1 MPNWKKALLGPAA
14 ICAGLSF
21 SPLFIAT
28 AQAELFEAKT
38 FTLKNGMEVVVLP
51 RHLAP
56 VVFQVVVYKVGA
68 ADGEKG
74 KNGVAH
80 FLEHLMFKATKKLKA
95 GQFSQDVDRVGGTDN
110 AFTNQ
115 DMTAFHQEFA
125 AEHLPQFMAAEADRM
140 VNLQLDD
147 KVVLP
152 ERDVILNERGQ
163 TVESDPGSRLSEAM
177 NAAIF
182 QNHPYGL
189 PIIGWRHE
197 METYTTQDAV
207 DFYHRWYAPNNAIL
221 IIAGDVQPDE
231 VKKLAEKNFGK
242 LAARTIPARE
252 RLMEPP
258 PEAAR
263 RLSLSSPEV
272 EHPSVWRRYMA
283 ESYRT
288 AGLAQG
294 DNAPYALSLLSEV
307 LGGGA
312 VGRLYRQLV
321 IESHVAISAGASYNG
336 DARDYGS
343 FTFYASPRDPA
354 ELAKA
359 EAAIDTEIAKLL
371 KDGITADELAAA
383 KNRLLMEAA
392 KARDSLNGP
401 ALLVA
406 EALAGGETM
415 DDIQSWPD
423 RINAVTVDDVMTAA
437 HAILTPEN
445 SVTSTLLPEATDDG
459 KAPEA
464 PAGAAPSGET
474 PASDTAQ

>member
-1 MPNWKKALLGPAA
+1 MPNWKKVLLGPAA

-21 SPLFIAT
+21 SPLLIAP
-28 AQAELFEAKT
+28 AQADLFEAKT

-68 ADGEKG
+68 ADGLKG

-125 AEHLPQFMAAEADRM
+125 AEHLLQFMAAEADRM

-197 METYTTQDAV
+197 METYTTKDAV

-221 IIAGDVQPDE
+221 IVAGDVTPEQ

-242 LAARTIPARE
+242 LAARKIPARD

-272 EHPSVWRRYMA
+272 EHPSVWRRYMT

-288 AGLAQG
+288 AGLTKG
-294 DNAPYALSLLSEV
+294 DNTAYALSVLSEV
-307 LGGGA
+307 MGGGA

-321 IESHVAISAGASYNG
+321 IEQHVALGAGASFNG

-343 FTFYASPRDPA
+343 FTFYVSPRDPA
-354 ELAKA
+354 DLGKA
-359 EAAIDTEIAKLL
+359 EAAIDAEIAKLL
-371 KDGITADELAAA
+371 KDGVTADELAAA
-383 KNRLLMEAA
+383 KNRLLLDAA

-406 EALAGGETM
+406 EALAGGESM
-415 DDIQSWPD
+415 EDIQAWPD
-423 RINAVTVDDVMTAA
+423 RINAVTVEDVMAA
-437 HAILTPEN
+437 AKAVLTPEN
-445 SVTSTLLPEATDDG
+445 SVTSTLLPDASGDAA
-459 KAPEA
+459 APVGGA
-464 PAGAAPSGET
+464 PAVET
-474 PASDTAQ
+474 PPSDTAQ